1 MKIQII
7 ITVDTE
13 TGSVELSHGE
23 ATEGVMEPNEV
34 VALLQASWL
43 ALLDERNLARDG
55 AVH

>member
-13 TGSVELSHGE
+13 TGAVVLSHGE
-23 ATEGVMEPNEV
+23 ATEGIMEPDQ
-34 VALLQASWL
+34 VATVLQASWL
-43 ALLDERNLARDG
+43 ALLDERNLVQDG